1 MGKNLQKITAIITIG
16 LLVLSQSFA
25 SISYAATDTN
35 DNTTNQD
42 NVEVSMKVEEHS
54 GVQVN
59 VNEEQKLNITVLVQN
74 TGYVKNAVIKLE
86 DTNFRVS
93 DLNVD
98 GVKAITRDA
107 IELNTIDYG
116 KTLDLTIPI
125 KFNKQDMISVE
136 EFTKE
141 NKITFEAIYVNNKG
155 KEKKVTKTVK
165 QKIDWSAEANY
176 DISQTVTRYLK
187 YDSENTMLS
196 INVKD
201 KITDNILPAVS
212 KTIEIN
218 APEINGSVP
227 NQAIVTGENITSSYK
242 NGKVKIEYT
251 NTPNDDKKIA
261 WKSEGEYNITY
272 IYNTQTSASSTT
284 SAMKATCYT
293 PVGGV
298 QSAADM
304 PITLSGE
311 VGDVIEASAYGT
323 EELSKGYMITNLNK
337 ASDKYA
343 TPFEINYDLN
353 IGFAE
358 LVDKI
363 TVSEINTMFNSNTN
377 ANSIITTTK
386 ASVDSKAI
394 KDVLGNDGKIVV
406 KDSNSNELGKLSADT
421 TSIDLNAKGLIFE
434 TTKPVGEGNIKITL
448 AKRIDGDTGYSY
460 DAISNITTLTN
471 SVKVTGS
478 QGDAVISMKEAS
490 FKTNF
495 SSPSSN
501 ATVEISNT
509 NLSTIVTNEDVV
521 ITATLHTKNPNDRL
535 YKNPSLRIE
544 LPEAVK
550 QINLKDAKLL
560 YDDELVPAK
569 FNSNGN
575 IITLDLSGT
584 QTKYNN
590 TNIAEG
596 TVVRLVGDFILD
608 NLGTSSHSQV
618 KLTYSNE
625 ATGEVKEATT
635 PCDVVAPVGFVT
647 VQSLGVNGKTT
658 STLDSDIVMTKVGAN
673 VSSRNAHISA
683 IIINN
688 LEESDANK
696 DAAGFIVLGRIPYTG
711 NQGLDGSDLGTNVN
725 TTLASPISVENLD
738 ATVYY
743 SENLNESIYGNT
755 WTTEYTQNA
764 KTFMILAN
772 SLPNHTKMA
781 FGYDIT
787 LPNGMPYGTVGKA
800 AFGVYYDNQAVQG
813 VSKNLV
819 AATPVG
825 ITTGDVPNVVLNT
838 SIVNESTGETIAN
851 GGQVHEG
858 DILKYTMTVSNTGS
872 EEARNLRVTTK
883 LPDGINFMQYHSI
896 ELTEESAYEP
906 LSIQEYTKNI
916 ESLVA
921 NGSTSVS
928 YRIRIPEL
936 KHNTQEMIIYNN
948 LVGDLVDSQDSEF
961 KLINSEGTMAVS
973 VTSYKY
979 FDLKQN
985 DDFTLYAQLRNVNS
999 STKNDTKL
1007 TVHLPEGIKYTGSE
1021 YNYNEKKNEVNIDVQ
1036 ELKPYAD
1043 NTYPIQVSVVT
1054 NDSKVFKTYATAAS
1068 SSTNSEVKSN
1078 DWLVNKNAQE
1088 GKTVIDVQASLTTNI
1103 SGNEMLDTDQ
1113 LEYYINLK
1121 NNGTAKVDL
1130 EVLDNL
1136 PKGLSLD
1143 SYSISI
1149 NGNVTK
1155 QSKGYLKA
1163 NISLSP
1169 SEYAKVTVYASAKK
1183 EEQGSSTKYTNQPS
1197 VKLTNGTVIDIN
1209 SVELNVLGS
1218 VNTYVNT
1225 GEKVGG
1231 DDTTDNKS
1239 SKKNKKDD
1247 KQETNQ
1253 SQPTAE
1259 KAPTYKISGKA
1270 WFDSNNNGI
1279 KDDTESQ
1286 LTGIQIKLF
1295 SIDTGNIALNAD
1307 NNEMS
1312 TTTDSNG
1319 LYEFSNLNVGK
1330 YYAIAYY
1337 NTETYDVAYYQ
1348 VDKSVDSNNCDY
1360 VQAKKDDT
1368 TIAATNEINLDNA
1381 NAYNIDLGLANK
1393 RTFHLKLDK
1402 VVSRITLSSPDYEK
1416 EVYNFDNK
1424 IAKVEAQNKY
1434 VETTTAVVEYTIRI
1448 TNVGEIAGYAKSIV
1462 DYIPVDM
1469 TFNSE
1474 LNPNWFIGKDG
1485 NGYTTSLSNTIINP
1499 GETKEVSIILTKKL
1513 TADNTGT
1520 ERNVAEIAES
1530 YNEYGIADIASI
1542 NGNRK
1547 DGEDDMTSSDAVIL
1561 TSTGKET
1568 SSIVGISIGLLAVI
1582 TLAVYQIKRRV
1593 INNLYSDII

>member
-16 LLVLSQSFA
+16 LLVLSQAFV
-25 SISYAATDTN
+25 SISYAATDTE
-35 DNTTNQD
+35 DHSTNQD
-42 NVEVSMKVEEHS
+42 NVEVAMKVEEHS
-54 GVQVN
+54 DAELN
-59 VNEEQKLNITVLVQN
+59 VNEEQKLNISVIVQN
-74 TGYVKNAVIKLE
+74 TGYVKDAVIKLD
-86 DTNFRVS
+86 DTNFVVS
-93 DLNVD
+93 NLNVE
-98 GVKAITRDA
+98 GVKSITEDT
-107 IELNTIDYG
+107 IELNTVDYG
-116 KTLDLTIPI
+116 KTLDLAIPI
-125 KFNKQDMISVE
+125 KFNKQDTISVD

-141 NKITFEAIYVNNKG
+141 NIITFDAIYVNNKG

-165 QKIDWSAEANY
+165 QKIDWSGEAHYN
-176 DISQTVTRYLK
+176 ISQSVTRYLK

-201 KITDNILPAVS
+201 SLEDNALPAVS

-227 NQAIVTGENITSSYK
+227 TQAIVTGEGISYTYS

-261 WKSEGEYNITY
+261 WKSDGEYNITY
-272 IYNTQTSASSTT
+272 IYNTQTSASATT
-284 SAMKATCYT
+284 SVMNAICTT
-293 PVGGV
+293 PVSAV
-298 QSAADM
+298 QSAAEM

-311 VGDVIEASAYGT
+311 VGDVIEANVYGT
-323 EELSKGYMITNLNK
+323 EELSKGYMLTNLNK
-337 ASDKYA
+337 DYDKYN
-343 TPFEINYDLN
+343 TPFEMNYDLN
-353 IGFAE
+353 VGFAE

-363 TVSEINTMFNSNTN
+363 TISESDPIINSNTN
-377 ANSIITTTK
+377 ANSAITTTK
-386 ASVDSKAI
+386 VSVDSQAVKS
-394 KDVLGNDGKIVV
+394 VLGNDGTIIV
-406 KDSNSNELGKLSADT
+406 KDKDSNELGRLSADT

-434 TTKPVGEGNIKITL
+434 TSKPVGEGNIKLTL
-448 AKRIDGDTGYSY
+448 AKRIDGDANYNIET
-460 DAISNITTLTN
+460 ISNIASLTN
-471 SVKVTGS
+471 SIKVVGS
-478 QGDAVISMKEAS
+478 QGDATISTKNAS
-490 FKTNF
+490 YSTKF
-495 SSPSSN
+495 SNPSSN
-501 ATVEISNT
+501 ATIEISNT

-521 ITATLHTKNPNDRL
+521 VTATLHTNDANDRL

-544 LPEAVK
+544 FPEAVK
-550 QINLKDAKLL
+550 NINLKDAKLL
-560 YDDELVPAK
+560 YDDELVPAN
-569 FNSNGN
+569 FTSNGN
-575 IITLDLSGT
+575 VISLDLSGT

-590 TNIAEG
+590 INIAEG
-596 TVVRLVGDFILD
+596 TVVRLVGDFVLD

-618 KLTYSNE
+618 KLTYSNG
-625 ATGEVKEATT
+625 ATGEVKETTT

-658 STLDSDIVMTKVGAN
+658 STLETDKVMTKVGAN

-683 IIINN
+683 VIINN
-688 LEESDANK
+688 LEETDVNK
-696 DAAGFIVLGRIPYTG
+696 DASGFVVLGRIPYTG
-711 NQGLDGSDLGTNVN
+711 NQGLDGADLGSNVN
-725 TTLASPISVENLD
+725 TTLASPISTEGLD

-755 WTTEYTQNA
+755 WTTDYSKNA

-787 LPNGMPYGTVGKA
+787 LPDGMPYGTTGKA
-800 AFGVYYDNQAVQG
+800 VFGVYYDNQAVQG

-819 AATPVG
+819 AAVPVG

-838 SIVNESTGETIAN
+838 SIVNEATGEVIAN

-872 EEARNLRVTTK
+872 EEAKNLKITTK
-883 LPDGINFMQYHSI
+883 LPDGIDFMQFKTI
-896 ELTEESAYEP
+896 DLTEESYYEA
-906 LSIQEYTKNI
+906 SKAREKTKNI
-916 ESLVA
+916 ESLA
-921 NGSTSVS
+921 SNGSMTVS
-928 YRIRIPEL
+928 YQIRIPEL
-936 KHNTQEMIIYNN
+936 KYSTRELVIYNN

-961 KLINSEGTMAVS
+961 KINNSEGSMT
-973 VTSYKY
+973 VTLSSYKISNLNQ
-979 FDLKQN
+979 D
-985 DDFTLYAQLRNVNS
+985 DDFTIYAQLRNVNRT
-999 STKNDTKL
+999 TKNDTKL
-1007 TVHLPEGIKYTGSE
+1007 TVHLPEGIKYVGGKYE
-1021 YNYNEKKNEVNIDVQ
+1021 YNDKKNEVNIDVN
-1036 ELKPYAD
+1036 ELKPFAE
-1043 NTYPIQVSVVT
+1043 NTYPIEVSVVT
-1054 NDSKVFKTYATAAS
+1054 NESKVLGTYATATS
-1068 SSTNSEVKSN
+1068 SNSSEVKSN
-1078 DWLVNKNAQE
+1078 EWEVNKAAKE
-1088 GKTVIDVQASLTTNI
+1088 GKKSVDVQASLTTNV
-1103 SGNEMLDTDQ
+1103 SGTELLDTDQ

-1121 NNGTAKVDL
+1121 NNGTSSVNL
-1130 EVLDNL
+1130 EVMDSL
-1136 PKGLSLD
+1136 PSGLSLN
-1143 SYSISI
+1143 SYTISV
-1149 NGNVTK
+1149 NGSVVKT
-1155 QSKGYLKA
+1155 SKGALFTT
-1163 NISLSP
+1163 ISLNP
-1169 SEYAKVTVYASAKK
+1169 NEYAKVTIYAKAKK
-1183 EEQGSSTKYTNQPS
+1183 ASQGESTKYINKPT
-1197 VKLTNGTVIDIN
+1197 VKVVDGAQIDIN
-1209 SVELNVLGS
+1209 SVELNVKGS
-1218 VNTYVNT
+1218 VNTTVKT

-1231 DDTTDNKS
+1231 AETSDKKS
-1239 SKKNKKDD
+1239 SNKDKKDD
-1247 KQETNQ
+1247 KKGEEQAKTVQQE
-1253 SQPTAE
+1253 SV
-1259 KAPTYKISGKA
+1259 PTYKITGKA
-1270 WFDSNNNGI
+1270 WFDANNDGI

-1295 SIDTGNIALNAD
+1295 NIDTGNIALNAS
-1307 NNEMS
+1307 NNEMT

-1319 LYEFSNLNVGK
+1319 LYEFSNLNVGR
-1330 YYAIAYY
+1330 YYAVAYF

-1348 VDKSVDSNNCDY
+1348 VDKSVDSNNCDF
-1360 VQAKKDDT
+1360 VQTKKDND
-1368 TIAATNEINLDNA
+1368 TIAATDEINLQNA
-1381 NAYNIDLGLANK
+1381 NSYNIDLGLTNK

-1530 YNEYGIADIASI
+1530 YNEYGIVDIASL
-1542 NGNRK
+1542 NGNKK
-1547 DGEDDMTSSDAVIL
+1547 DGEDDMNSSDAVIL

-1582 TLAVYQIKRRV
+1582 TLAVYQIKKRV